1 VSDDALEQALRAMR
15 HRERSGLEVDRHLEA
30 RGVEEPERREVLEV
44 LVRTGVVDDRRYA
57 ELRAS
62 SLASRGA
69 GDALIRHELSR
80 AGIEAEIVEGAVAR
94 LTSELER
101 AQLVVARRGASAKTA
116 RHLAGKGFAD
126 DVVHAVVAHS
136 WDDALG

>member
-101 AQLVVARRGASAKTA
+101 AQLRRRRRARGRCAFMGRRVRMTGLSFDVFPA
-116 RHLAGKGFAD
+116 RTRFLNP
-126 DVVHAVVAHS
+126 
-136 WDDALG
+136 